1 MDQDYYGADFPYAYS
16 DALRSDMSSMVS
28 AFNQKLSQVMIQ
40 EEFLPIHPLRNTQKE
55 SWAKN
60 VPLWNQ
66 WCGAGKSYHSPL
78 V

>member
-1 MDQDYYGADFPYAYS
+1 
-16 DALRSDMSSMVS
+16 MSSMVS
-28 AFNQKLSQVMIQ
+28 AFNQKLGQVMIQ
-40 EEFLPIHPLRNTQKE
+40 QEFLPTHTLLNTKKE

-66 WCGAGKSYHSPL
+66 WCGAGKSYHLSW